1 MQAYFSNF
9 RMKSNP
15 QLGILIYGLVL
26 VFSSFEIE
34 ARLGSIVPPQCDPE
48 YKGTMPP
55 NIEFLCKSIAK
66 LWDSN
71 NVEDD
76 SDQNGKKFLG
86 NTEYLFFFLLM
97 VYLDIFWTWGIV

>member
-1 MQAYFSNF
+1 
-9 RMKSNP
+9 MKFKF
-15 QLGILIYGLVL
+15 IFGLL
-26 VFSSFEIE
+26 LLTFSSFGIE
-34 ARLGSIVPPQCDPE
+34 TRTGSLLPPQCDPK

-86 NTEYLFFFLLM
+86 NTYFFLLIV
-97 VYLDIFWTWGIV
+97 VYLDIFWTWSLV